1 MLQREDQ
8 RASSAAGGVS
18 WCLLLLG
25 QQELQV
31 PPTALCRFLLA
42 PPLHGK
48 KAFLSG
54 SALVMPEWQ
63 NGCKCMSIGRG
74 NQGKEGNAGGQK
86 CFLG

>member
-1 MLQREDQ
+1 MSAFVR
-8 RASSAAGGVS
+8 AAGAAGPTYCS
-18 WCLLLLG
+18 
-25 QQELQV
+25 LQ
-31 PPTALCRFLLA
+31 ALA

-74 NQGKEGNAGGQK
+74 NQGKEGNAGGWK